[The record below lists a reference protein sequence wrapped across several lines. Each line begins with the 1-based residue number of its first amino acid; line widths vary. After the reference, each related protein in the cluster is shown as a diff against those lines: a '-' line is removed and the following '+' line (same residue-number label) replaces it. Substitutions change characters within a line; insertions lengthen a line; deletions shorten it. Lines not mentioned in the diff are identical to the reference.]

1 MSYLRGKEA
10 VILNITM
17 RLHAAA
23 GKLEKTTWNAG
34 RLVEKRAKENIT
46 GQHGHQ
52 KHIISGRLRSSI
64 TAKRPIRLSQYKYS
78 VPIGTDV
85 FYGPYVEHRDA
96 TGGFLYPALKETKKQ
111 AIDYITRSLKGELG
125 LL

>member
-1 MSYLRGKEA
+1 MSYLAGKEA

-85 FYGPYVEHRDA
+85 FYGLWVEVKSPD
-96 TGGFLYPALKETKKQ
+96 GGFLRPALGETKKQ
-111 AIDYITRSLKGELG
+111 AINYITRSLKGELG